1 MALTAKMVANL
12 EPKEKLYRVSDEV
25 KGLVLEIAPNGSK
38 RWRYRFKQNGKAG
51 MISLGLYPDVPLSKA
66 RSLALDARK
75 QVLDGEK
82 PKGVKDQHAKTAR
95 PETFF
100 DLVDEWIASQTHR
113 TPETLAAYARRRAAL
128 GYLGSFPPASITPV
142 MIVEHCKRIAQE
154 ESPHKAH
161 CVLTFMG
168 QVLRYAVPSGR
179 VPADP
184 TVGVRAGIPPRGSTV
199 HRHAITVPAELPELL
214 RWIDSYE
221 GSYHVRCFLQLIAL
235 WWCRVSELTEARWED
250 IDWEQKLYRI
260 PAERMKMRQEHIVPI
275 SRQAEE
281 LLRGLQAVTGASE
294 FLFPARGQKG
304 RSMDRSSP
312 TRALRTVFR
321 GKMTVHGFRSTAST
335 LLNER
340 GWNPDVI
347 EAQLAHQDANAVRR
361 AYNRAQYLEDRRRMM
376 QEWADY
382 LDELRAKN

>member
-51 MISLGLYPDVPLSKA
+51 MISLGLYPDVSLSKA

-75 QVLDGEK
+75 QVMDGET
-82 PKGVKDQHAKTAR
+82 PKGVKASQEAKT
-95 PETFF
+95 ETFF
-100 DLVDEWIASQTHR
+100 ALVDEWIAQQGYKTAGTLRKYQLYRSRLGAVGTLKPHDVTPMILVALCRRVSDEHSPHQAHR
-113 TPETLAAYARRRAAL
+113 LLT
-128 GYLGSFPPASITPV
+128 F
-142 MIVEHCKRIAQE
+142 IAQ
-154 ESPHKAH
+154 
-161 CVLTFMG
+161 VM
-168 QVLRYAVPSGR
+168 RYGIPSGR
-179 VPADP
+179 VLQDP
-184 TVGVRAGIPPRGSTV
+184 TIGVRNGLPAEAPGK
-199 HRHAITVPAELPELL
+199 HRAAITKPAEMPELL
-214 RWIDSYE
+214 TWIDGYE
-221 GSYHVRCFLQLIAL
+221 GTFCMRCFLQLMAL

-260 PAERMKMRQEHIVPI
+260 PAERMKMRQEHLVPI

-294 FLFPARGQKG
+294 FLFPAMGRKG
-304 RSMDRSSP
+304 KPMSRTSP
-312 TRALRTVFR
+312 SRALRSVFR
-321 GKMTVHGFRSTAST
+321 GRMTTHGFRSTAST